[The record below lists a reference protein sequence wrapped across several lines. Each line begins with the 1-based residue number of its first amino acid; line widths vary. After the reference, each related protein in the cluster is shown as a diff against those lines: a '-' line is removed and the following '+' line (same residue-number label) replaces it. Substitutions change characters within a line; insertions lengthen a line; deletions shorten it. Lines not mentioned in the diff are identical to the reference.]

1 MFKIYRPRF
10 FIVALITAIGVL
22 PVTVDAQLVCL
33 PAPRL
38 LTTMPM
44 GGQAGTTVEV
54 TISGENFEDAGE
66 LLFSH
71 NGLTAKKK
79 LDENGRPVPNRY
91 VVSIAEDCPVG
102 IHEAYVMTRLGVS
115 SSRVFTVS
123 SMEESTRTAPNTS
136 LKTALAMRVN
146 SICNAVMTDRAIDYY
161 TFEANKD
168 QRIIVDCVARG
179 IDSKLKPVLI
189 VADRNGADLKVERRG
204 GAIDFTVPEDGQ
216 YVVKLHDL
224 TFNGGTPY
232 FYRLA
237 LLEAAP
243 GDVVTRLP
251 SIRRVSSCSW
261 PIPGLTADN
270 LRPETEP
277 NDQQAQRISL
287 PCDISGSFFP
297 AADVDTFEF
306 VAEKGEAWYVEVA
319 SERLGRP
326 TDPSIVV
333 QQVIREGDSETLRD
347 IAELSDIPSPMKISS
362 NGYSYDGPPYNA
374 GSTDII
380 GHFEI
385 PADGLFRLQLRDLF
399 GGTRSDPRNRYRLII
414 RKQTP
419 DFALAGWALH
429 MGLRNGDRA
438 AFSKPIALRGGHTMP
453 IEVVVIRRDDFN
465 ADIELKVEGLP
476 DGVSASRAK
485 IEAGKV
491 RGILLITADQNA
503 PRGLSRARVFGQ
515 ATVNGEVIT
524 RPLHLASMQWPV
536 RDASSEIPS
545 PRLLTDIPVSV
556 CGSEFAPITIGPL
569 EEKLYEVD
577 AGQKLTVPL
586 LHTRRCEFSGS
597 TITLKTFGCGFESNP
612 AFDVSLTAE
621 KSEAVLDLAKLKPK
635 PGDYEIAFYGCAVAK
650 YRYNIEAVSAA
661 EEELKTAKGEL
672 AKRKVEADRLA
683 AVAKT
688 ASAESRQE
696 AEKSAAAADE
706 QLKQAQAAVTAA
718 EARLKAATAVAT
730 PKDIVDIVVSR
741 PVRIRVNPEAKD
753 QQK

>member
-1 MFKIYRPRF
+1 MTNPHQLKI
-10 FIVALITAIGVL
+10 ATAILIAAFFL
-22 PVTVDAQLVCL
+22 PDPADAQLVCL
-33 PAPRL
+33 PSPRL

-54 TISGENFEDAGE
+54 TISGEHFENVDE
-66 LLFSH
+66 LRFSH
-71 NGLTAKKK
+71 KGLAAKKK
-79 LDENGRPVPNRY
+79 LDENGRPVPNHY
-91 VVSIAEDCPVG
+91 VVAIAAECPAG

-115 SSRVFTVS
+115 SARVFNVS
-123 SMEESTRTAPNTS
+123 SMEEATRTAANTS
-136 LKTALAMRVN
+136 LKTAMPLKVN
-146 SICNAVMTDRAIDYY
+146 SICNAVMTSRAVDYY
-161 TFEANKD
+161 SFEAKKD
-168 QRIIVDCVARG
+168 QRIVVDCAARG

-189 VADRNGADLKVERRG
+189 VADKNGADLKVERRG

-224 TFNGGTPY
+224 TFNGGSPY

-237 LLEAAP
+237 LTKAAP
-243 GDVVTRLP
+243 GEVVARLP
-251 SIRRVSSCSW
+251 SIRRVNSCSW
-261 PIPGLTADN
+261 PVPGLTDEN
-270 LRPETEP
+270 LKPETEP
-277 NDQQAQRISL
+277 NNQHAQAQKINL

-306 VAEKGEAWYVEVA
+306 NAKKGEVWFVEVA
-319 SERLGRP
+319 SERLGLP

-333 QQVIREGDSETLRD
+333 QQVTGEGDAEKLTD
-347 IAELSDIPSPMKISS
+347 IAELSDIPSPLKVSS

-380 GHFEI
+380 GQFEI
-385 PADGLFRLQLRDLF
+385 KADGKHRLQLRDLF
-399 GGTRSDPRNRYRLII
+399 GGTRNDPRNRYRLII
-414 RKQTP
+414 RKASP

-453 IEVVVIRRDDFN
+453 IEVVVIRRDGFN
-465 ADIELKVEGLP
+465 EDIELTVEGLP
-476 DGVSASRAK
+476 NGVRAAQSK

-491 RGILLITADQNA
+491 RGIVLITADQNA
-503 PRGLSRARVFGQ
+503 PRGLSSARIFGRSQ
-515 ATVNGEVIT
+515 VNGEVIT

-545 PRLLTDIPVSV
+545 PRLLADIPVSV

-569 EEKLYEVD
+569 EEKLYEVT

-586 LHTRRCEFSGS
+586 LHTRRSEFSGS
-597 TITLKTFGCGFESNP
+597 TITLKTFGCGFTSNP

-621 KSEAVLDLAKLKPK
+621 KSEAVLDLAKLNPK
-635 PGDYEIAFYGCAVAK
+635 PGDYEIAFYGSAVAK
-650 YRYNIEAVSAA
+650 YRYNLEAVSAA
-661 EEELKTAKGEL
+661 EERLKTAKAE
-672 AKRKVEADRLA
+672 VERLKPEAARLA
-683 AVAKT
+683 ETAKT
-688 ASAESRQE
+688 A
-696 AEKSAAAADE
+696 AAD

-718 EARLKAATAVAT
+718 EAKLKAATAAAT

-741 PVRIRVNPEAKD
+741 PIRIRVNPAETK
-753 QQK
+753 